1 MEGLPLQATKRDLL
15 GKKTRFLRRQGITP
29 VHLFGH
35 NLKSLSLQCDTAE
48 LKQIIFQTGTTR
60 LLSLNIE
67 DDKQPRSVFI
77 REIQRDKISGQ
88 LLHVDFYQ
96 VRKSEK
102 IKADIPVVLA
112 GEAPALREKG
122 RTLTY
127 GVTSLSIE
135 CLPDKLPP
143 QIEVDLSPLEE
154 KDQAIYVRD
163 ITLSPEITLFTD
175 PDQMVVK
182 VSEVHVEKVEEEVVE
197 EVVEEA
203 VAEGEAEAPT
213 EEEEKPEQETSD

>member
-1 MEGLPLQATKRDLL
+1 MEDLKLQATRRDLF
-15 GKKTRFLRRQGITP
+15 GKKTRFLRRQGVTP
-29 VHLFGH
+29 AHLFGH
-35 NLKSLSLQCDTAE
+35 NLKSLSLQCNTAE
-48 LKQIIFQTGTTR
+48 LKHIITQTGTTR
-60 LLSLNIE
+60 LLSLSI
-67 DDKQPRSVFI
+67 DADKQPRNVFV
-77 REIQRDKISGQ
+77 REIQRNRISGQ

-102 IKADIPVVLA
+102 IKADIPIVMV
-112 GEAPALREKG
+112 GEAPALKEKG

-143 QIEVDLSPLEE
+143 QIDVDLSPLEE

-163 ITLSPEITLFTD
+163 ITMSPDITLHTD

-182 VSEVHVEKVEEEVVE
+182 VSTVRVEKVREEEIPVG
-197 EVVEEA
+197 EA
-203 VAEGEAEAPT
+203 VGEAAE
-213 EEEEKPEQETSD
+213 